1 MIMSER
7 QAKIEPDFFFSCFMK
22 FIHTSD
28 WHLGRSLCNRPLL
41 DDQAHVL
48 HQIAAYAQQHAVDA
62 LVIAGD
68 IYDRAVP
75 PAAAVRLLND
85 FLNRMHGLQI
95 PVVIIPGNH
104 DSADRL
110 GFAATPLER
119 SGVHIIA
126 DYEQMLHPVLISTS
140 IGPLYFHGIPYSD
153 PEPVRVW
160 AQEPIASYEQ
170 AHQYLLKQIRQAM
183 PKQGVHVLI
192 SHCFLA
198 GSQESE
204 SERPLAVGGADQVPA
219 ALFDGFAYVALG
231 HLHGPQAFRQ
241 GRIRYSGSPLK
252 YSFSEE
258 KHSKGVALVQ
268 IDAGGTATTTMLPLL
283 PLHDVRSI
291 EGTLEQLVHAGQ
303 TDAQR
308 DDYLLAR
315 LTDTHAILDPL
326 GKLRAVYP
334 NLLQL
339 EKPRLYQDD
348 TQPILSAAR
357 LRRDEFSLFSDFYE
371 QVSGQPM
378 TTAQHAAMK
387 DVIEHVLKKEA

>member
-1 MIMSER
+1 
-7 QAKIEPDFFFSCFMK
+7 MK

-28 WHLGRSLCNRPLL
+28 WHLGRSLCNHPLL

-48 HQIAAYAQQHAVDA
+48 QQIADYAQQHQADA

-68 IYDRAVP
+68 VYDRAVP
-75 PAAAVRLLND
+75 PAGAVRLLND
-85 FLNRMHGLQI
+85 FLNRMHDLNI

-110 GFAATPLER
+110 GFAAIPLNA

-126 DYEQMLHPVLISTS
+126 DYEQMLQPVIVKTQAGL
-140 IGPLYFHGIPYSD
+140 LYFHGIPYTD
-153 PEPVRVW
+153 PIQARVF
-160 AQEPIASYEQ
+160 AQEPIDSYEQ
-170 AHQYLLKQIRQAM
+170 AHRYLIERIVRNKPA
-183 PKQGVHVLI
+183 QGVHVLI

-219 ALFDGFAYVALG
+219 ALFEGFAYVALG
-231 HLHGPQAFRQ
+231 HLHGSQAFRQ

-258 KHSKGVALVQ
+258 KHNKGVLLVD
-268 IDAGGTATTTMLPLL
+268 IDQDGTAAAMPLPLY
-283 PLHDVRSI
+283 PLHDVRTI
-291 EGTLEQLVHAGQ
+291 EGKLDELVRAAQ
-303 TDAQR
+303 TDAHS

-315 LTDTHAILDPL
+315 LTDDHAILDPM

-334 NLLQL
+334 NLLQM
-339 EKPRLYQDD
+339 EKPQLYQDD
-348 TQPILSAAR
+348 TAPLMSAAR
-357 LRRDEFSLFSDFYE
+357 LRRDEFSLFCDFFE
-371 QVSGQPM
+371 QVNGQPM
-378 TTAQHAAMK
+378 TQAQSAAMQ
-387 DVIEHVLKKEA
+387 DVVDNVLKREA

>member
-1 MIMSER
+1 
-7 QAKIEPDFFFSCFMK
+7 MK

-28 WHLGRSLCNRPLL
+28 WHLGRSLCNHPLL
-41 DDQAHVL
+41 DDQAHIL
-48 HQIAAYAQQHAVDA
+48 QQIADYAKQHQADA

-68 IYDRAVP
+68 VYDRAVP

-85 FLNRMHGLQI
+85 FLNRMHSLAI

-110 GFAATPLER
+110 GFAATPLNA

-126 DYEQMLHPVLISTS
+126 DYEQMLQPVVVSTQA
-140 IGPLYFHGIPYSD
+140 GPLYFHGIPYTD
-153 PEPVRVW
+153 PVQVRVY
-160 AQEPIASYEQ
+160 AGEPIDSYEQ
-170 AHQYLLKQIRQAM
+170 AHRYLLERIARNTEA
-183 PKQGVHVLI
+183 PGVHVLI

-258 KHSKGVALVQ
+258 KHNKGVLLVDFDQ
-268 IDAGGTATTTMLPLL
+268 NGVAAATALPLH

-291 EGTLEQLVHAGQ
+291 EGRLDELLLAAQ
-303 TDAQR
+303 TDAHSE
-308 DDYLLAR
+308 DYLLVR
-315 LTDTHAILDPL
+315 LTDDHAILDPM

-334 NLLQL
+334 NVLQM
-339 EKPRLYQDD
+339 EKPQLYRDEA
-348 TQPILSAAR
+348 QPLMSAAR
-357 LRRDEFSLFSDFYE
+357 LRRDEFSLFSDFFE

-378 TTAQHAAMK
+378 TPAQRTAMQ
-387 DVIEHVLKKEA
+387 DVVSQVLKREA